1 MSACLLVINQ
11 APVRTIAWAQASM
24 DNDEEPVQSPCPLI
38 YTETGPTN
46 VLGFASWGAAV
57 KVICH

>member
-1 MSACLLVINQ
+1 
-11 APVRTIAWAQASM
+11 M
-24 DNDEEPVQSPCPLI
+24 DDDEEPVQSPCPLI